1 MTSIK
6 EQLRQD
12 LTTAMKAGDRDAV
25 GTIRMVLTSVSKAE
39 VSGDSAKELDDAE
52 TTAVLTSEAKRRKE
66 AAEEFERAGRQD
78 LANKERAEAEV
89 LARYLPDP
97 LSATELDQLIT
108 AAVDT
113 AQQAGLS
120 GGRAMGAV
128 MKDLKQS
135 TVGRVDGA
143 DLASAVKQAL
153 GLG

>member
-6 EQLRQD
+6 EQLRRD
-12 LTTAMKAGDRDAV
+12 LTIAMKAGDRDAV

-39 VSGDSAKELDDAE
+39 VSGESAKELDDAE

-97 LSATELDQLIT
+97 LSATELDQLI
-108 AAVDT
+108 AVAVDT
-113 AQQAGLS
+113 AQGAGLS
-120 GGRAMGAV
+120 GGRAMGVV

-143 DLASAVKQAL
+143 DLAAAVKQAL